1 VARDRSQTIVAVNAQ
16 HAHCVADAVSA
27 ALAPQGITRS
37 RLEITEYRPSDNAST
52 VELEIT
58 AIDVDQSTL
67 ERVVRKASPACLT
80 DDSDT
85 VVAPLRPLV
94 RTRDTRPS
102 VDGAGATTTSASQTT
117 RQSVVESVRLVAL
130 LLAIFIGV
138 RLVMQTFRVDGPSMA
153 PLLQDGQA
161 LIVFRPAYWYTDGTP
176 FEGLLPIR
184 PQGSI
189 HYLFGGPRRGDIVVF
204 RPPGDSNFDSDLV
217 KRIIGLPGDAVAIQ
231 GGQVLVNDFI
241 LGEPYVQF
249 PADYLY
255 PGDGLRVFVPDDS
268 YFVLG
273 DNRPA
278 SADSHL
284 GWLVPA
290 EKLLGQVVV
299 SYWPPE
305 QWRFVPR
312 GDVREIPA
320 RRTGP

>member
-1 VARDRSQTIVAVNAQ
+1 VATDRSQTIVTVSAR
-16 HAHCVADAVSA
+16 HARCVADSVSA

-37 RLEITEYRPSDNAST
+37 RLEITEHRPSDDSSI
-52 VELEIT
+52 VEVEIT
-58 AIDVDQSTL
+58 AIGVDQSTL
-67 ERVVRKASPACLT
+67 ERVVRQSSPACLT
-80 DDSDT
+80 DDSHT

-94 RTRDTRPS
+94 RVADTVPAID
-102 VDGAGATTTSASQTT
+102 VAPATPVGR
-117 RQSVVESVRLVAL
+117 RQQVEEIVRLVAL
-130 LLAIFIGV
+130 LLAIFIAV
-138 RLVMQTFRVDGPSMA
+138 RLVMQTFRVDGPSMT

-176 FEGLLPIR
+176 FEGLLPIQ

-217 KRIIGLPGDAVAIQ
+217 KRIVGLPGDAVAIQ

-249 PADYLY
+249 PSDYVY

-290 EKLLGQVVV
+290 EKLLGQAVV

-305 QWRFVPR
+305 RWGFVPR

-320 RRTGP
+320 RPPVR